1 MRPVCILIRS
11 TERVAGRG
19 RKDLS
24 SEILKCHD
32 FPVVLNYCFQ
42 IQSSLFV
49 EALIEWDEALHRS
62 AGIDARGTDKAWQQL
77 PTHDRSIEQRPKER
91 NLRLLRYRDK
101 EHMILHWVNDDGN
114 VSKGCRDNTPAVVPG
129 VFRPDDVDLI
139 IPQVTELFGERII

>member
-1 MRPVCILIRS
+1 MEAFLGSTLRLEVKTPCSSIAMRPLCILIRS

-19 RKDLS
+19 RKDLG

-42 IQSSLFV
+42 IQRSLFI

-77 PTHDRSIEQRPKER
+77 PTHDRSIEQRPKEW
-91 NLRLLRYRDK
+91 NLRK
-101 EHMILHWVNDDGN
+101 LHEEPEVCSVSWVRGP
-114 VSKGCRDNTPAVVPG
+114 SCWGSSG
-129 VFRPDDVDLI
+129 V
-139 IPQVTELFGERII
+139 E